1 MSFSKY
7 QWIKGSIVKIILKS
21 TKMKFYQKED
31 IDNNTDI
38 IYLKKNTIE
47 ILDLKNNWSE
57 NLLGRFNSKFELAEK
72 LVNLKRV
79 NWDYPVWGTEEKIT
93 KRKWI

>member
-7 QWIKGSIVKIILKS
+7 RWIKGSNVKIIKKS
-21 TKMKFYQKED
+21 TKLKFYQKED
-31 IDNNTDI
+31 VDNNTDI

-47 ILDLKNNWSE
+47 IMDLKNNWSE

-72 LVNLKRV
+72 SVNLKK
-79 NWDYPVWGTEEKIT
+79 G
-93 KRKWI
+93 